1 MVPRAPLPSEELEK
15 GPTDGTRRRCVSAHT
30 FGLPAARGGAAGIE
44 GGKRKTA
51 NCQSH
56 ARMYI
61 LYNTRVREKQTK
73 SKTCVCHNPQWLGR
87 SAAAEHQL
95 MLRDLAR
102 GGRRGG
108 GAACRCAAPASAAA
122 ARPRPRLAAPA
133 GRCGARPLAPPI
145 TSLQQRAPCGRPPPQ
160 PTPDGS
166 IQWIHPWC
174 GWVCVPRGTFGRGGG
189 VLLANGPRGGEE
201 AGRGLVRRRGS
212 ARAATPS
219 TGEGWCKGDLPG
231 GLAAFPAQK
240 GGRGG
245 GGYVAGVPHWDGRGK
260 YGPAGASPP
269 PT

>member
-108 GAACRCAAPASAAA
+108 GGCLPVRRPCQCGGGPPPPEAR
-122 ARPRPRLAAPA
+122 RPRRALRRAAS
-133 GRCGARPLAPPI
+133 CPPHHI
-145 TSLQQRAPCGRPPPQ
+145 VAAKSALRPPAATTHPR
-160 PTPDGS
+160 
-166 IQWIHPWC
+166 WIHPMDPSMV
-174 GWVCVPRGTFGRGGG
+174 WVGVCPKRDVWAGGGRAACKWPPRGGG
-189 VLLANGPRGGEE
+189 SGQGAGEAARLCACRDPIHRGGLVQRGL
-201 AGRGLVRRRGS
+201 AGR
-212 ARAATPS
+212 
-219 TGEGWCKGDLPG
+219 PG
-231 GLAAFPAQK
+231 GLPRSK
-240 GGRGG
+240 GGEGG
-245 GGYVAGVPHWDGRGK
+245 GGG
-260 YGPAGASPP
+260 
-269 PT
+269 T

>member
-108 GAACRCAAPASAAA
+108 GLPAGAPPLPVRRRPAPARGSPPPPGAA
-122 ARPRPRLAAPA
+122 ARGLLPPPSHRCSKERPAAARRHNPPPMDPSNGSIHGVGGCVSQEGRLGGGGACCLQMAPA
-133 GRCGARPLAPPI
+133 GGRK
-145 TSLQQRAPCGRPPPQ
+145 RAG
-160 PTPDGS
+160 
-166 IQWIHPWC
+166 
-174 GWVCVPRGTFGRGGG
+174 GW
-189 VLLANGPRGGEE
+189 
-201 AGRGLVRRRGS
+201 
-212 ARAATPS
+212 
-219 TGEGWCKGDLPG
+219 
-231 GLAAFPAQK
+231 
-240 GGRGG
+240 
-245 GGYVAGVPHWDGRGK
+245 
-260 YGPAGASPP
+260 
-269 PT
+269 